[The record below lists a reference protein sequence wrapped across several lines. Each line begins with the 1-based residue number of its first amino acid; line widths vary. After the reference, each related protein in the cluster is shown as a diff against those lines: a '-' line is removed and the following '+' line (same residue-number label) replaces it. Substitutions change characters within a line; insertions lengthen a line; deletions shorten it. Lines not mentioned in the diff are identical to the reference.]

1 MISGA
6 AASMY
11 VVTIDLDAHRRE
23 LLAHCYRMT
32 GSVADAEDLVQE
44 TMLRAWRAR
53 DAFDPGRASLRTWL
67 YRIATNVCL
76 TALERRGRRPLPSG
90 LGGATFDPDTAL
102 VRGPEVPW
110 LQPIPDALITDPAS
124 VVASRGSV
132 RLALVA
138 AMQHLSARQRA
149 VLILRDVLAW
159 PAAEVADLLDVSV
172 AAVNSLLQRAR
183 TQLAAVSPAEDNT
196 VEPSSAAQR
205 ATLDQFAAAFE
216 NADPAL
222 LTRLLAEDVTLEMPP
237 HRTWFSGRHAVDT
250 FLGRVIRS
258 GSWRLLPTRANNEPA
273 FGTYLDGHPHGITV
287 LELPGSSITRIVAF
301 HDPALFTTF
310 AFDRPA

>member
-1 MISGA
+1 M
-6 AASMY
+6 
-11 VVTIDLDAHRRE
+11 TIDLDAHRRE

-32 GSVADAEDLVQE
+32 GSVLDAEDLVQE

-53 DAFDPGRASLRTWL
+53 DDFDSGRASLRTWL

-90 LGGATFDPDTAL
+90 LGAATFEPDAPL
-102 VRGPEVPW
+102 VHSPEVPW
-110 LQPIPDALITDPAS
+110 LQPVPDALITDPAA

-149 VLILRDVLAW
+149 VLLLRDVLAW
-159 PAAEVADLLDVSV
+159 PAAEVADLLGTSV

-183 TQLAAVSPAEDNT
+183 TQLAAVSPAEEST
-196 VEPSSAAQR
+196 VEPDDATQR
-205 ATLDQFAAAFE
+205 AVLDQFAAAFE
-216 NADPAL
+216 NSDPEL

-237 HRTWFSGRHAVDT
+237 HRTWFAGRHAVGT
-250 FLGRVIRS
+250 FLGRVVRA
-258 GSWRLLPTRANNEPA
+258 GSWRLLPTRANGQPA
-273 FGTYLDGHPHGITV
+273 FGTYVDGHEHGITV
-287 LELPGSSITRIVAF
+287 LALNGFQVSRVVAF
-301 HDPALFTTF
+301 HDPSLFRW
-310 AFDRPA
+310 FDFNSH

>member
-1 MISGA
+1 
-6 AASMY
+6 MY
-11 VVTIDLDAHRRE
+11 VVDLNAHRRE

-32 GSVADAEDLVQE
+32 GSVVDAEDLVQE

-53 DAFDPGRASLRTWL
+53 EDFDPGRASLRTWL

-76 TALERRGRRPLPSG
+76 TALERRTRRPLPSG
-90 LGGATFDPDTAL
+90 LGGDTFDPDTAL

-110 LQPIPDALITDPAS
+110 LQPIPDALITDPAA

-183 TQLAAVSPAEDNT
+183 TQLASVSPAEDDT
-196 VEPSSAAQR
+196 TEPASATQR

-216 NADPAL
+216 NADAAL

-237 HRTWFSGRHAVDT
+237 HRTWFAGRHAVGT
-250 FLGRVIRS
+250 FLGRVIHS
-258 GSWRLLPTRANNEPA
+258 GSWRLHPTRANGSPA
-273 FGTYLDGHPHGITV
+273 FGTYLDGHVHGITV
-287 LELPGSSITRIVAF
+287 LELADSTITRIVAF
-301 HDPALFTTF
+301 HDPALFKTF
-310 AFDRPA
+310 AFDPH